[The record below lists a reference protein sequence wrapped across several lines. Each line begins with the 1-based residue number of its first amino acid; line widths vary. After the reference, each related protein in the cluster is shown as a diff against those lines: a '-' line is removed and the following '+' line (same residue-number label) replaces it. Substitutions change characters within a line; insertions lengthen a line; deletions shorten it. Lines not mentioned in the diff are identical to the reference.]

1 MFWIICAALS
11 AIAVVAVFL
20 PFLRQRTQPA
30 QPTAAYDLR
39 VYRDQLRE
47 VGRDQERGVIEPADA
62 ERLKIEIGRKV
73 LEADRAL
80 QKAVRAGNGPGLA
93 LPAVALAAV
102 TAGAFMLYDRIGAP
116 QLPDAPIAARI
127 AEAEARYAARP
138 SQAEAETQAERP
150 ALPEADP
157 EYLALIERLRTAV
170 ADRPTDAQG
179 LRLLVEHESRLGN
192 AQAAQDAQRRLIAVL
207 GNTAT
212 AAEHARLA
220 ALMIESA
227 GGIITAQAESEIAAA
242 LQMDAIDGHARYMLG
257 LLNIQNGRPDRAFT
271 VWASLLA
278 EGPADAPWIAPIA
291 EVIEELAWLAGEPG
305 YQAPTPGAPA
315 AALPGP
321 DAAAIAAAEGMSD
334 EDRSQMIAG
343 MVDNLMARLAA
354 QGGSPEEW
362 AQLIGALNVL
372 DRGDQARAIWQE
384 ARHHFADDPAAL
396 ALVDAA
402 ATGAGLAE

>member
-47 VGRDQERGVIEPADA
+47 VGRDQERGVIEPVDA

-80 QKAVRAGNGPGLA
+80 QKAVRAGDGPGLA
-93 LPAVALAAV
+93 LPAIALAAV
-102 TAGAFMLYDRIGAP
+102 TAGAFMLYDHIGAP
-116 QLPDAPIAARI
+116 RLPDAPIAARI

-138 SQAEAETQAERP
+138 SQAEAEAQAEHP
-150 ALPEADP
+150 ALPEPDP

-192 AQAAQDAQRRLIAVL
+192 TQAAQDAQRRLIAVL

-242 LQMDAIDGHARYMLG
+242 LQMDATDGHARYMLG
-257 LLNIQNGRPDRAFT
+257 LLNIQNGRPDRTFT

-291 EVIEELAWLAGEPG
+291 EIIEELAWLAGEPG

-321 DAAAIAAAEGMSD
+321 DAAAIAAAEDMSD
-334 EDRSQMIAG
+334 EDRSQMITG

-384 ARHHFADDPAAL
+384 ARHHFAEDPAAL